1 MGSSETKR
9 DAPGIYQ
16 GDDIVRSYI
25 ERYKVLGSLFGLLS
39 SILLCKIIQ

>member
-39 SILLCKIIQ
+39 SI

>member
-9 DAPGIYQ
+9 DAPDIYQ

-25 ERYKVLGSLFGLLS
+25 ERYKVLSRKSLAAPSALTVGP
-39 SILLCKIIQ
+39 

>member
-16 GDDIVRSYI
+16 GDDIVR
-25 ERYKVLGSLFGLLS
+25 F
-39 SILLCKIIQ
+39 ILKDIRF